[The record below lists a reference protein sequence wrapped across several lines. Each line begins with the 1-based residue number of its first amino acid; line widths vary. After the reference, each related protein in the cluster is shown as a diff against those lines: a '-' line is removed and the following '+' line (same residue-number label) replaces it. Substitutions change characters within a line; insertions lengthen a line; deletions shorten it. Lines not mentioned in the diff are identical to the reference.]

1 MSFSELISPLI
12 GRWVLA
18 WFFLSA
24 AWQRGAHWSA
34 TISLMALQHIPAPP
48 PLLALALIVMI
59 LGGLSL
65 LLGYHTRHGAMLL
78 FGFTIAAAVLMHDFW
93 HVHDPI
99 GRASDYELF
108 ARDIAVAG
116 GLLFLVGM
124 GPGPFALDNRKKKK
138 GR

>member
-1 MSFSELISPLI
+1 MISPLI

-18 WFFLSA
+18 WFFLGA
-24 AWQRGAHWSA
+24 AWQNARHWDA

-65 LLGYHTRHGAMLL
+65 FLGYHTRHGAMIL
-78 FGFTIAAAVLMHDFW
+78 FGFTAVAAVLMHDFW
-93 HVHDPI
+93 HIRDAVE
-99 GRASDYELF
+99 RAADYELF
-108 ARDIAVAG
+108 ARDIAIAG
-116 GLLFLVGM
+116 GLLFLVGL
-124 GPGPFALDNRKKKK
+124 GPGPFALDNRQKKK